1 MLRKQLVASEMG
13 REMLQQQ
20 CTEALEKAA
29 MLSLSHQQVLQH
41 LQQVSHIT
49 IDIQDS
55 AASASLTLVEQEQ

>member
-29 MLSLSHQQVLQH
+29 MLALSHQQVLQH

-55 AASASLTLVEQEQ
+55 AASALLTLVEQEQ

>member
-29 MLSLSHQQVLQH
+29 MLSFSHQQVLQH

-49 IDIQDS
+49 IDIQGS
-55 AASASLTLVEQEQ
+55 AASVSLTLVEQEQ

>member
-1 MLRKQLVASEMG
+1 MLCKQLVASEMG

>member
-1 MLRKQLVASEMG
+1 MG

-41 LQQVSHIT
+41 LQQVSHFT

>member
-13 REMLQQQ
+13 QEMLQQQ

-29 MLSLSHQQVLQH
+29 MLSLSHHQVLQH